1 MFSLMSLGIIVRLL
15 DLQVFNTKYSV
26 MADEQGKFRKV
37 VYPDRGVLFDRN
49 GHAILRNTII
59 YDLMVTPGK
68 LKGMDLDTAALCRIL
83 DIDTAEFRKRIVTAI
98 IKNRSYRVSVFEP
111 LLPQEKIARLNE
123 SMYKFVPAFYLQERP
138 VRDYPFD
145 AGGNILGYLSEVDS
159 SFLKNHEDQ
168 GYQVG
173 DYAGRTG
180 LERSY
185 EKVLMGQRGI
195 EFWKRDN
202 KNRLT
207 ERLEKGKYDTA
218 AIPGKNLHLSL
229 DVKLQML
236 GEHLMEN
243 KIGAIVAI
251 DPKTGGVLSMVSS
264 PTYDPGL
271 LAGAERKKHF
281 AELLLDPRLPM
292 INRTVNAYY
301 SPGSTFKT
309 LQALIGLQEGVI
321 TTSTRFLCTGAFYG
335 CGKPMGCL
343 DPGDFNLKGA
353 ITVSCNTYFANVM
366 QRVINNPEYKNVDS
380 SLKVWD
386 TYMHAFG
393 LGHKLG
399 IDIPTEK
406 GGLIPTPKTYNKIYG
421 EGHWNFCTFRSVSI
435 GQGEVNVTPLQVANE
450 MAYLANK
457 GWYITPHL
465 VDSIE
470 GGDVYG
476 MLDSFK
482 TKHRPLSIPDTLFN
496 AVHDGMQGVMETGTG
511 AAAKVPGIVVCGKT
525 GTVENYYKGVKQ
537 KSHAF
542 FAAFAPRENP
552 RIAIAVICENA
563 GMGANSSAPIA
574 SLMIE
579 QYLKD
584 SIPEPDRKANIETL
598 AKLNLMP
605 ARIYEAIHYRDSL
618 RRAKDTSYRQEKG
631 YIKIAKDSMDIQEDD
646 DTESLDKLK
655 KTKGEDNNL
664 LTDTMPSKKGDRTLL
679 KQRPEAILPDKQRPA
694 ENSNSIK

>member
-1 MFSLMSLGIIVRLL
+1 MFLFMALVIIFRLL
-15 DLQVFNTKYSV
+15 DLQVLNKKYSI

-37 VYPDRGVLFDRN
+37 IYPDRGILFDRN
-49 GHAILRNTII
+49 GKAILRNTII
-59 YDLMVTPGK
+59 YDLMVTPSK
-68 LKGMDLDTAALCRIL
+68 LKGMGLDTTALCHIL
-83 DIDTAEFRKRIVTAI
+83 DIDTAEFKKRIISAI
-98 IKNRSYRVSVFEP
+98 IKNRSYRASVFEP
-111 LLPQEKIARLNE
+111 LLPPEKIARINE

-159 SFLKNHEDQ
+159 SFIKNHEGD

-207 ERLEKGKYDTA
+207 DRFEKGRYDTA

-229 DVKLQML
+229 DINLQML

-243 KIGAIVAI
+243 KIGAIVAL
-251 DPKTGGVLSMVSS
+251 DPKTGGVLAMISS
-264 PTYDPGL
+264 PTYNPGL

-281 AELLLDPRLPM
+281 ADLLLDPRLPM

-343 DPGDFNLKGA
+343 DPGNFNLKGA
-353 ITVSCNTYFANVM
+353 IAVSCNTYFANVM
-366 QRVINNPEYKNVDS
+366 QRVINNPQYGSVDS
-380 SLKVWD
+380 NLKVWD
-386 TYMHAFG
+386 HYMYSFG

-406 GGLIPTPKTYNKIYG
+406 GGLIPTPRTYNRIYG
-421 EGHWNFCTFRSVSI
+421 DGHWNFCTFKSVSI

-470 GGDVYG
+470 GGDIYG
-476 MLDSFK
+476 LLDSFK
-482 TKHRPLSIPDTLFN
+482 VKHQPLSIPDTIFN

-511 AAAKVPGIVVCGKT
+511 SAAKVPGIVVCGKT

-584 SIPEPDRKANIETL
+584 SIPEPDRKARVEEL
-598 AKLNLMP
+598 ANLNLMP
-605 ARIYEAIHYRDSL
+605 ARIFEAIRIRDSL
-618 RRAKDTSYRQEKG
+618 RNAKNNSYNMEKG
-631 YIKIAKDSMDIQEDD
+631 YIKSAKDTSEIEDD
-646 DTESLDKLK
+646 EDGTDSLYKEK
-655 KTKGEDNNL
+655 KPGEKNNS
-664 LTDTMPSKKGDRTLL
+664 LTDTLPGKKDNTYF
-679 KQRPEAILPDKQRPA
+679 KPQREAILPERKKKSEISQL
-694 ENSNSIK
+694 IK

>member
-1 MFSLMSLGIIVRLL
+1 MFLFMALVIIFRLL
-15 DLQVFNTKYSV
+15 DLQVLNKKYSI

-37 VYPDRGVLFDRN
+37 IYPDRGILFDRN
-49 GHAILRNTII
+49 GKAILRNTII
-59 YDLMVTPGK
+59 YDLMVTPSK
-68 LKGMDLDTAALCRIL
+68 LKGMGLDTAALCHIL
-83 DIDTAEFRKRIVTAI
+83 DIDTAEFKKRIISAI
-98 IKNRSYRVSVFEP
+98 IKNRSYRASVFEP
-111 LLPQEKIARLNE
+111 LLPPEKIARINE

-159 SFLKNHEDQ
+159 SFIKNHEGD

-207 ERLEKGKYDTA
+207 DRFEKGRYDTA

-229 DVKLQML
+229 DINLQML

-243 KIGAIVAI
+243 KIGAIVAL
-251 DPKTGGVLSMVSS
+251 DPKTGGVLAMISS
-264 PTYDPGL
+264 PTYNPGL

-281 AELLLDPRLPM
+281 ADLLLDPRLPM

-343 DPGDFNLKGA
+343 DPGNFNLKGA
-353 ITVSCNTYFANVM
+353 IAVSCNTYFANVM
-366 QRVINNPEYKNVDS
+366 QRVINNPQYGSVDS
-380 SLKVWD
+380 NLKVWD
-386 TYMHAFG
+386 HYMYSFG

-406 GGLIPTPKTYNKIYG
+406 GGLIPTPRTYNRIYG
-421 EGHWNFCTFRSVSI
+421 DGHWNFCTFKSVSI

-470 GGDVYG
+470 GGDIYG
-476 MLDSFK
+476 LLDSFK
-482 TKHRPLSIPDTLFN
+482 VKHQPLSIPDTIFN

-511 AAAKVPGIVVCGKT
+511 SAAKVPGIVVCGKT

-584 SIPEPDRKANIETL
+584 SIPEPDRKARVEEL
-598 AKLNLMP
+598 ANLNLMP
-605 ARIYEAIHYRDSL
+605 ARIFEAIRIRDSL
-618 RRAKDTSYRQEKG
+618 RNAKNNSYNMEKG
-631 YIKIAKDSMDIQEDD
+631 YIKSAKDTSEIEDD
-646 DTESLDKLK
+646 EDGTDSLYKEK
-655 KTKGEDNNL
+655 KSGEKNNS
-664 LTDTMPSKKGDRTLL
+664 LTDTLPGKKENTYF
-679 KQRPEAILPDKQRPA
+679 KPQREAILPERKKKSEISQL
-694 ENSNSIK
+694 IK